1 MNKSKQHLNTIKPEQ
16 LITDEQLKAL
26 FLEQLQKDFSTV
38 NIKLDIDDE
47 TISLTEIKNRIK
59 NILIE
64 NFTNKLLT
72 RLLYTIDINEEKISE
87 IILKSKSNY
96 IDNIV
101 EQIIIRE
108 MQKIII
114 RHYYNHIDRG

>member
-16 LITDEQLKAL
+16 LITDKQLKAL
-26 FLEQLQKDFSTV
+26 FLVQLKKDFSTV

-59 NILIE
+59 NVLIE